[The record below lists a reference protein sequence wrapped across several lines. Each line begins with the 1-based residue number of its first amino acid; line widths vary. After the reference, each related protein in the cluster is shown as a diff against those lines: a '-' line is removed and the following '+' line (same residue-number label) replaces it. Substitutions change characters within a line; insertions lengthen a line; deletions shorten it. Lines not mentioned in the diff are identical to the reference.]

1 MTAALIFAVRW
12 LKKSLFR
19 DDLTGLLTTKKFLAE
34 VKKTLKKAKNVQYS
48 LVSLDINSFRYI
60 TQVFGQDNG
69 NKLLSELGSLF
80 SKTAPKGSL
89 LCRNYND
96 NFAFLINSTVLPV
109 LEDIIVT
116 MTTVNDKIKKLLPQ
130 HFKIEF
136 SVGVYEIKDPN
147 EEPLMILDKA
157 QTARKLGKSSLNPK
171 RICVFTSQMEINSQL
186 EKDIIFDME
195 RAFKE
200 NEFVVYYQPKFLFN
214 TEKIIGAEALVRWN
228 HKKRGLLSPSYFVP
242 MFEKNGFIEKID
254 LLVFENVC
262 QFLDRWNKSQKD
274 KKEKQPLTISCNL
287 SRVQLYNPD
296 VAKIYRDIASKYEI
310 APSKIEIELTESL
323 MMDNKDRLLKAMNEI
338 KNAGFS
344 ISVDDFGSGFSSL
357 SLLKDLPANVIKL
370 DKEFLNTQNTEKEH
384 IIINSV
390 INMAKNL
397 DMATVAEGVEDAKQS
412 ALLKKMGCDIVQGY
426 FYAKPMPQNEFK
438 ELLDNPENLDSEK
451 KDDSADKNEK
461 TDDKKSDDHK

>member
-1 MTAALIFAVRW
+1 MNKFVLTALIALFLILSSALGLALVW
-12 LKKSLFR
+12 IKKSLYK
-19 DDLTGLLTTKKFLAE
+19 DELTGLLTTKKFLLE
-34 VKKTLKKAKNVQYS
+34 VKKLLKKSRGVQYS

-69 NKLLSELGSLF
+69 NRLLEELGRLF
-80 SKTAPKGSL
+80 RKTAPKGSL

-96 NFAFLINSTVLPV
+96 NFAFLLKTTILPI
-109 LEDIIVT
+109 LEDIIIS
-116 MTTVNDKIKKLLPQ
+116 MTSVNDSIKQLLPK
-130 HFKIEF
+130 HFKLEF
-136 SVGVYEIKDPN
+136 SIGVYEIKDPK

-157 QTARKLGKSSLNPK
+157 QTARKVGKSSLNPK
-171 RICVFTSQMEINSQL
+171 RLCVFTPQMEIDSQL

-228 HKKRGLLSPSYFVP
+228 HKKRGLLTPSYFVP

-254 LLVFENVC
+254 LFVFENVC
-262 QFLDRWNKSQKD
+262 QFLDSWNKSQKD
-274 KKEKQPLTISCNL
+274 KKEKQALTISCNL

-296 VAKIYRDIASKYEI
+296 IAKIYRDIASKYEI
-310 APSKIEIELTESL
+310 APSTIEIELTESL

-397 DMATVAEGVEDAKQS
+397 DMATVAEGVEDERQS
-412 ALLKKMGCDIVQGY
+412 ALLKKMGCDIVQGFY
-426 FYAKPMPQNEFK
+426 YAKPMPQNEFNK
-438 ELLDNPENLDSEK
+438 FLSEQ
-451 KDDSADKNEK
+451 K
-461 TDDKKSDDHK
+461 TEQ